1 MLPAE
6 RRELEDKLTLP
17 NMIFAI
23 EKASAKMIF
32 KQREKLHRLLIT
44 KELNAIPR
52 GEPREAMLS
61 QILGRSK

>member
-44 KELNAIPR
+44 KELTALTRGVPR
-52 GEPREAMLS
+52 
-61 QILGRSK
+61 